1 MKKIIIIGLIAILTY
16 NNLSSNDFDLVK
28 QFKLTSINKDNRT
41 TIDSKNNLIITGTFS
56 TTVNFDQSNSEK
68 TKLQSNGKDDI
79 FLAKLD
85 RNGNHIWSFSIG
97 GNGYEEVKNI
107 STDKEGNIYIAGTF
121 QETIDFDPSDGV
133 ANITAESGW
142 DVFILKFNSSGD
154 FLWVKNLGPYKYLKA
169 NSMALD
175 KNNNIFMTGYFSETI
190 DFNPGNE
197 TYNITASISDDVYIL
212 KLNSNGQFVWAKSF
226 NGTSIER
233 GVSCVVDSEENI
245 CITGYFEATM
255 YIDSKKEKILQ
266 SKGFTDVFIIKL
278 DNDGNNLWAKS
289 FEGLW
294 SSESTAIAVDNEN
307 NIFTTGTFKKTVDF
321 DPSENIDTLTSIEKN
336 SDVFISKLDKN
347 GNHRWAKLIGGSQDV
362 LSHNIATNSRG
373 DVVIT
378 GYYYGDCDFDPNEG
392 VVNATIQ
399 SRNAMFQTSLD
410 KDGFFISANVVYGD
424 ITPKSLDVLENSNVI
439 ISTTITDNVEY
450 VQNGNMKVTQNKGD
464 SDILVFRLD
473 NILSTIETDERNG
486 NIKVYPNPSNGVLN
500 LNLDSYINTKIE
512 IYSVSGK
519 LIKRIEN
526 LNQENIILDL
536 NEYKGV
542 CILKITD
549 LKGVQFFKILNQ

>member
-1 MKKIIIIGLIAILTY
+1 
-16 NNLSSNDFDLVK
+16 
-28 QFKLTSINKDNRT
+28 
-41 TIDSKNNLIITGTFS
+41 
-56 TTVNFDQSNSEK
+56 
-68 TKLQSNGKDDI
+68 
-79 FLAKLD
+79 
-85 RNGNHIWSFSIG
+85 
-97 GNGYEEVKNI
+97 
-107 STDKEGNIYIAGTF
+107 
-121 QETIDFDPSDGV
+121 
-133 ANITAESGW
+133 
-142 DVFILKFNSSGD
+142 
-154 FLWVKNLGPYKYLKA
+154 
-169 NSMALD
+169 MALD

-392 VVNATIQ
+392 VVTATIQ

-512 IYSVSGK
+512 IYSESGK

-526 LNQENIILDL
+526 LNHENIILDL